1 MGKVSVTKL
10 TLFILVLALIVYQG
24 YILYK
29 WGDIQELF
37 SNVVIAVVSYYFWQK
52 GIKYDEVD
60 SILEEI
66 PEDNKK

>member
-10 TLFILVLALIVYQG
+10 TLFILVSALVVYQW

-29 WGDIQELF
+29 WGEIQDLF

-60 SILEEI
+60 SIIEEI